1 MKRIVRLTETDL
13 IKIINKVLVES
24 KKPIREESE
33 VMLPNDLVVS
43 TQEKEEIK
51 GCTPEDFTADP
62 ILGKFFQKIFSLPTD
77 KLKSLYSEVKT
88 KMQQNNV
95 QEQLGS
101 MVIIAGMEIPVIF
114 LGLVALGIL
123 TALISRIGGGGR
135 GGYTSS
141 GHSCKAT
148 RRDRSKGRGL
158 WGGVKI

>member
-43 TQEKEEIK
+43 PQEKEEIK

-62 ILGKFFQKIFSLPTD
+62 KLGTFFQKIFSLPTD
-77 KLKSLYSEVKT
+77 KLKSLYREVKT

-123 TALISRIGGGGR
+123 TALISRIGGGG
-135 GGYTSS
+135 GGGHTSS

-148 RRDRSKGRGL
+148 RRARAKGQGL